1 MGNEHEGGHDHSGH
15 AGNDAHG
22 SVGRNPDGSYY
33 YTHGA
38 FLGHIVPGFFFAIW
52 GLWWLVAAFD
62 SYLTALAHSRKFTS
76 RSWYFLF
83 FGPVWLRRIPL
94 EPILKMVLPFFGAL
108 GELWLGHESWRRLI
122 AEDGKFVVDNINDW
136 QHSTMYLAFI
146 ISGFMDLV
154 GFYSH
159 LPVDGELGFLC
170 LAFLAQGLLLVFHL
184 KGPVIEILVHLI
196 LVLQVFAT
204 VVAILAEGCHKKN
217 IIFASL
223 RPILTLLQGI
233 WWIQV
238 AFIMFTADP
247 AYDPDYMGG
256 SMMVPAVFV
265 FHLLWV
271 TAAAMIL
278 LLVMR
283 SIYSRSHGREIS
295 FVSRQPRIDMN
306 GTSGAIDL
314 ELSSLTK

>member
-1 MGNEHEGGHDHSGH
+1 M
-15 AGNDAHG
+15 
-22 SVGRNPDGSYY
+22 
-33 YTHGA
+33 
-38 FLGHIVPGFFFAIW
+38 
-52 GLWWLVAAFD
+52 VAAFD
-62 SYLTALAHSRKFTS
+62 SYLTALAHSRRFTS
-76 RSWYFLF
+76 RPWYFLF

-154 GFYSH
+154 GFYSY

-170 LAFLAQGLLLVFHL
+170 LAFLSQGLLLVFHL
-184 KGPVIEILVHLI
+184 KGPTIEILVHLI

-271 TAAAMIL
+271 SAAAMICAFSDFLARYSLLFFSHLNSHILYCIAVL
-278 LLVMR
+278 LLMR
-283 SIYSRSHGREIS
+283 SVYSRAYGREIS
-295 FVSRQPRIDMN
+295 FVSRQPRIDMDD
-306 GTSGAIDL
+306 TSGAIDL